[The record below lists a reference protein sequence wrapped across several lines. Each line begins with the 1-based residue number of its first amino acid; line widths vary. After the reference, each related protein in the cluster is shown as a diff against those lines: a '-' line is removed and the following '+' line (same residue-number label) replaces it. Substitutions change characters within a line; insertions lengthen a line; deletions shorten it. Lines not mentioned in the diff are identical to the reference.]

1 MKHIVLIREEYTRDL
16 EVYNRPNEP
25 DTLEAGWEAACG
37 PVYLGIYSGTEEE
50 AIKAAAGDHGVVPQ
64 ALVATPVDEEQ
75 IPDDLLDQCYYAL
88 GEYLSELEDDADYL
102 LLDDELESNQEKRRQ
117 VSALMDRLWAIIKEA
132 APAASEEPD
141 SGGELHH
148 ADSL

>member
-16 EVYNRPNEP
+16 EDYNRPNEP

-64 ALVATPVDEEQ
+64 ALVATP
-75 IPDDLLDQCYYAL
+75 
-88 GEYLSELEDDADYL
+88 SM
-102 LLDDELESNQEKRRQ
+102 KRKSQ
-117 VSALMDRLWAIIKEA
+117 MTFSTSAITPWASIWVNWKTTPTILCWTTSWNLTRKK
-132 APAASEEPD
+132 
-141 SGGELHH
+141 GGRFPP
-148 ADSL
+148 